1 MEDHATDPK
10 SHVYAHHHLP
20 GHEMDFENVEI
31 LDRADTQKKLELKE
45 MLYIRKFKPT
55 LNKQLE
61 SELFTLIIRNV
72 KLFNSI
78 TSDAQRY
85 HKKTFQTNFKA
96 LD

>member
-1 MEDHATDPK
+1 
-10 SHVYAHHHLP
+10 
-20 GHEMDFENVEI
+20 MDFENVEI

-45 MLYIRKFKPT
+45 ARKYKPT

-72 KLFNSI
+72 KLVNSI

-85 HKKTFQTNFKA
+85 HKKPFKPTSKP
-96 LD
+96 